1 MAGAARAGQIGP
13 GCVHSI
19 EASAAVA
26 RTPQNG
32 TVTVSPASAWTL
44 VVPVKP
50 ARIGKSRLG
59 AEVDVVRAI
68 ALDTIAAAARAWR
81 VGRLIV
87 VTGDTELVAA
97 LADAGVAIEVVDDD
111 PPRGLGGAIRA
122 GLDRADASHP
132 RAVLLGDLPALASQ
146 ELDDALVSAG
156 SVPRAFV
163 PDAEGAG
170 SSLVT
175 ALGGV
180 ELVEA
185 FGADSARRHRDLG
198 LAELSVDVT
207 SGLRRDVDTPDQL
220 RDVAAGAIGPMTRAA
235 LAAVGSAAHVG
246 GE

>member
-1 MAGAARAGQIGP
+1 M
-13 GCVHSI
+13 
-19 EASAAVA
+19 
-26 RTPQNG
+26 
-32 TVTVSPASAWTL
+32 SPEIPWTL

-59 AEVDVVRAI
+59 AEVGVVRAI
-68 ALDTIAAAARAWR
+68 ALDTIAAAARAPR
-81 VGRLIV
+81 VGRVIV

-111 PPRGLGGAIRA
+111 PPRGLSGAIGA
-122 GLDRADASHP
+122 GLERADASHP
-132 RAVLLGDLPALASQ
+132 RAVLLGDLPALAPH
-146 ELDDALVSAG
+146 ELDEALAAAG

-180 ELVEA
+180 PLVEA
-185 FGADSARRHRDLG
+185 FGADSARRHRELG
-198 LAELSVDVT
+198 LAQLSVAAE

-220 RDVAAGAIGPMTRAA
+220 REVAAGAIGPFTRAA